1 MDESA
6 VELPRALQLMW
17 GIEGPARPGPKPT
30 LHISDIG
37 AAAVKL
43 ADTAG
48 LGAVSM
54 AKVAAEVGFTTM
66 SLYRYVDSKDEL
78 YTVMLDEAFGLPDP
92 IDPELDWRAGITQWA
107 IMSRDAMHRHPWIL
121 QVPLFEPP
129 LSPKQLVWMEAG
141 LQTLSGTA
149 LSAADQLQSMVLVNI
164 FVRGAAQLTADMF
177 VSPERS
183 KEANDQLYAQ
193 RLMMLATPDR
203 FPMIAAT
210 IGGGGL
216 EDGDG
221 DFDGDDFHFGLTAV
235 LDGIQALIDRST
247 PATR

>member
-1 MDESA
+1 
-6 VELPRALQLMW
+6 
-17 GIEGPARPGPKPT
+17 
-30 LHISDIG
+30 
-37 AAAVKL
+37 
-43 ADTAG
+43 
-48 LGAVSM
+48 
-54 AKVAAEVGFTTM
+54 
-66 SLYRYVDSKDEL
+66 
-78 YTVMLDEAFGLPDP
+78 
-92 IDPELDWRAGITQWA
+92 
-107 IMSRDAMHRHPWIL
+107 
-121 QVPLFEPP
+121 
-129 LSPKQLVWMEAG
+129 MEAG